1 MKKRLSTTLVLLL
14 LSPLALAASLQLK
27 SPEQQVG
34 LLELYTSEGC
44 SSCPPAERWLSGL
57 KDNVHLWKDIV
68 PIAFHVDYWDYIGW
82 KDRFASP
89 EYSTR
94 QRNYARERLLEA
106 VYTPGFLYNGK
117 EWRRWFSRRDL
128 EFPEAQNTGV
138 LAVDVQGEV
147 AQVRFKPTATT
158 HRNVNINIALIGFG
172 VSTVVRSGENK
183 GRTLSHDFVVLAM
196 NQEALQPEGTR
207 FIATVDMP
215 RSKIDAPR
223 YGVVAWISAND
234 SQRPIQTVGGM
245 LPD

>member
-14 LSPLALAASLQLK
+14 LSPVALTASLQLK

-57 KDNVHLWKDIV
+57 KDNDHLWKNIV

-89 EYSTR
+89 EYSAR
-94 QRNYARERLLEA
+94 QRNYAREQLLGTI
-106 VYTPGFLYNGK
+106 YTPGFIYNGK
-117 EWRRWFSRRDL
+117 EWRRWFRNKDL
-128 EFPEAQNTGV
+128 VFPEAQKTGV
-138 LAVDVQGEV
+138 LEVNVQDQA
-147 AQVRFKPTATT
+147 AQVSFKPTAST
-158 HRNVNINIALIGFG
+158 HRNLNINIALIGFG
-172 VSTVVRSGENK
+172 ISTAVKAGENK
-183 GRTLSHDFVVLAM
+183 GRTLSHDFVVLGM
-196 NQEALQPEGTR
+196 TQEPLQPEGDH

-234 SQRPIQTVGGM
+234 SQRPIQTVGGV